1 MSSNNSKLL
10 NSVIIKSNILNFYKI
25 KTSPLTPKSFY
36 IKLNKIYSNNN
47 KKATKKNKLSSISL
61 SQNRANYSNL
71 IIFSKRE
78 KAFNKSIEQNK
89 PMFKYNHYSS
99 IEENENNDNS
109 NKSIFKFNRKFNNSF
124 SPLYLTE
131 SIMKPNRSMQN
142 FSNCENSS
150 TFSIF
155 KNNNNEYDINTNN
168 DLNKNRNLIFKN
180 YNHFGNQKE
189 KINMKLFNGRFLLKT
204 FEDDTKQK
212 ENTKIE
218 DERKT
223 FTHLIK
229 KNRIINLYKRKL
241 DRKKYISNLNEYLT
255 EKMSLYFKKIQ
266 AENLNENIKDKI
278 NFLDDKLKSLNNHY
292 NLFKDNFIIK
302 YNEYIKKLTL
312 KIKFEKIKSDRML
325 VYINELNKKI
335 SNLKQKISKI
345 RKSLDTYN
353 KLISILIRIKEKK
366 LELPKYYNIILE
378 NKMEN
383 NKNEL
388 KNISKSEIER
398 ILNYKKCLIYQE
410 PEHMIK
416 HIKIYENYD
425 LDLLKRYKSLR
436 DEIKL
441 LNEEKESLIHSIYV
455 NEMHAP
461 PEIIESKKNILLN
474 LKKKYYKLNKQV
486 MKYYFE
492 NNKNNGNN
500 ENIVINHSNLYYK
513 VIKIINNLSKYI
525 KYEFSNS
532 KKIIK
537 EEKEQELIIINLS
550 KLELMIE
557 FFMNEIDLFKRNNPK
572 KKNLFNSLIEKEK
585 KIRKIK
591 EQKKANEF
599 AEKLEK
605 NKINKKF
612 NKFIVL
618 PTHKINSFD
627 IMSKKLNSRKF
638 RIKKEIKAETIED
651 YLSE

>member
-36 IKLNKIYSNNN
+36 IKLNKIYSKNN

-89 PMFKYNHYSS
+89 PMFKYSHYSS
-99 IEENENNDNS
+99 IEENESNDNS
-109 NKSIFKFNRKFNNSF
+109 NKSIFKFNKKFNNSF

-266 AENLNENIKDKI
+266 AENLDENIKDKI

-366 LELPKYYNIILE
+366 LELPNYYNIILE

-513 VIKIINNLSKYI
+513 VIKIMNNLSKYI

-591 EQKKANEF
+591 EQKKTNEL

>member
-99 IEENENNDNS
+99 IDENESNDNS
-109 NKSIFKFNRKFNNSF
+109 NKSIFKFNKKFNNSF

-150 TFSIF
+150 TNSIF

-266 AENLNENIKDKI
+266 AENLDENIKDKI

-513 VIKIINNLSKYI
+513 VIKIMNNLSKYI

-572 KKNLFNSLIEKEK
+572 KKICLI
-585 KIRKIK
+585 
-591 EQKKANEF
+591 
-599 AEKLEK
+599 
-605 NKINKKF
+605 
-612 NKFIVL
+612 
-618 PTHKINSFD
+618 H
-627 IMSKKLNSRKF
+627 
-638 RIKKEIKAETIED
+638 
-651 YLSE
+651 